1 MSWTDEEIDGI
12 VKQAA
17 GELKAVYKDDYWKE
31 MEAMLGEPKKRR
43 GIVWWW
49 FGGVAALVV
58 GFFAVYPLSGT
69 NRQDARIALSTA
81 TGNESLSSTRTTTVP
96 QEQAAEPNST
106 TVEAPLVA
114 EGENQ
119 FSKRT
124 SAFIPKEAETASLNA
139 DQPRTHR
146 SVSSTFSKQAATDFT
161 GLTVAGNQ
169 ETVVSGSSSETKL
182 GEVLTSTDTPN
193 KDVIEIGTLSMR
205 NWNPEKTGFALASP
219 DPMLPVFPRKRLGFY
234 AAAYGGIGQ
243 SYVQTSQNNYLYQMG
258 FDAGVEWFQQRW
270 SFAAGFGLREQ
281 FVSNLHISKRQN
293 FYSFGLVSVDQNIE
307 YDRIVFVDVPV
318 SASYI
323 FGKSTFGI
331 QVTPT
336 YTAGARL
343 SYTSEIQEQ
352 AGGQNVLSADS
363 EKHQFVSSPNFAS
376 FGLNGGIMYG
386 YNLFERVYI
395 EAKVSSRL
403 APALLTDDF
412 SGAQRSVPVMVELG
426 LKKRF

>member
-1 MSWTDEEIDGI
+1 MSWTDEEIDG
-12 VKQAA
+12 VVQQAA
-17 GELKAVYKDDYWKE
+17 GELKVAYKDDYWKE
-31 MEAMLGEPKKRR
+31 METMLGEPKKRR

-58 GFFAVYPLSGT
+58 GFFAVYPFSGT
-69 NRQDARIALSTA
+69 NRQDVRFAQNTA
-81 TGNESLSSTRTTTVP
+81 TGDELLSSTQISAAS
-96 QEQAAEPNST
+96 QEQATESHST
-106 TVEAPLVA
+106 TAEATSVG
-114 EGENQ
+114 EGENK
-119 FSKRT
+119 FSKST
-124 SAFIPKEAETASLNA
+124 PAFTPEETASQND

-146 SVSSTFSKQAATDFT
+146 SVNSTFSKQATNDFPELAAESNT
-161 GLTVAGNQ
+161 ETLASAGPSN
-169 ETVVSGSSSETKL
+169 ETKL
-182 GEVLTSTDTPN
+182 EEVLTSTDSPN
-193 KDVIEIGTLSMR
+193 KDLIEIGSLSMR
-205 NWNPEKTGFALASP
+205 NWNVEQTGFALASP

-234 AAAYGGIGQ
+234 AAAYGGVGQ

-293 FYSFGLVSVDQNIE
+293 YYSFGLVSVDQNIE

-331 QVTPT
+331 QITPT

-352 AGGQNVLSADS
+352 AGGENVLSSDS
-363 EKHQFVSSPNFAS
+363 EKHEFVSSPNFAS
-376 FGLNGGIMYG
+376 FGLNGGVMYG